1 MIEAFLKKNMGGED
15 SFTFNLF
22 NNTIEIEN
30 STKACTKPLNTAPP
44 RETLRG
50 VHSTPARAPGS

>member
-22 NNTIEIEN
+22 KNTIQIEN
-30 STKACTKPLNTAPP
+30 STKAYTKPLNTDPQ
-44 RETLRG
+44 RGTLRG
-50 VHSTPARAPGS
+50 LHPTLGQAPGS

>member
-30 STKACTKPLNTAPP
+30 STKAYTKPLNTAPL

-50 VHSTPARAPGS
+50 VHPTPGQAPGS